1 MDGRSHTLTRK
12 LVPSKRYDL
21 RASTSGRVPVV
32 SLLLP
37 ALNFYCELVNID
49 WGNTLC
55 GYQKIH
61 ITATSAFLM
70 KTFVI
75 ARLEFLNVYFL
86 LILLSSE

>member
-21 RASTSGRVPVV
+21 RASTSDRVLVV
-32 SLLLP
+32 SLLLH

-49 WGNTLC
+49 WGNALC

-70 KTFVI
+70 NTLVI
-75 ARLEFLNVYFL
+75 ARLEFSNMSIFY
-86 LILLSSE
+86 ICS